1 MMFIDEA
8 GRGGYPLAAAL
19 GLALALTVA
28 LPCGRADAGGGSTST
43 PGMSGNPGASGMSG
57 LSGTP
62 GTPGLSGTSA
72 SAPPGSAPVPA
83 AEDNRIR
90 IQLVSRDQV
99 DISSEIPAKIATLPL
114 RDGDAFKAGQTL
126 VTFDCSLYNAQLR
139 KSQAEA
145 GAAGDLLRVNQR
157 LAQLHSVGELEVQ
170 QAAAKAKA
178 GNAEVAYMQATVSK
192 CAIAAPF
199 DGRVS
204 KRMAAP
210 QQFAEPGKPLLTL
223 IDTSRLELKMIVP
236 SRWLAWLK
244 PGHKLDVQV
253 DEVGKTYP
261 AQVARIGA
269 KVDPVTQTVDVTA
282 EIAGSVPDLL
292 PGMSGWATFASR

>member
-1 MMFIDEA
+1 MTFIDRA
-8 GRGGYPLAAAL
+8 GRLARSPRAT
-19 GLALALTVA
+19 LALALALA
-28 LPCGRADAGGGSTST
+28 LPLALPFGQADAAG
-43 PGMSGNPGASGMSG
+43 GNPPAATSAGAPSPDA

-62 GTPGLSGTSA
+62 GAVPPAPA
-72 SAPPGSAPVPA
+72 ST
-83 AEDNRIR
+83 AEDDRIR

-178 GNAEVAYMQATVSK
+178 TNAEVAYMQATVSK

-210 QQFAEPGKPLLTL
+210 QQFAEPGKPVLTL

-236 SRWLAWLK
+236 SKWLAWLK
-244 PGHKLDVQV
+244 PGHKLEVQV

-282 EIAGSVPDLL
+282 EITGSMPDLL

>member
-1 MMFIDEA
+1 MTFIDRA
-8 GRGGYPLAAAL
+8 GRLARPPHAT
-19 GLALALTVA
+19 LALALALA
-28 LPCGRADAGGGSTST
+28 LPLALPFGQADAAG
-43 PGMSGNPGASGMSG
+43 GNPPVAVNAGAAS
-57 LSGTP
+57 P
-62 GTPGLSGTSA
+62 VSA
-72 SAPPGSAPVPA
+72 SAPSALSPVAATGTPGAVPPAPA
-83 AEDNRIR
+83 AEDDRIR

-178 GNAEVAYMQATVSK
+178 TNAEVAYMQATVSK

-210 QQFAEPGKPLLTL
+210 QQFAEPGKPVLTL

-236 SRWLAWLK
+236 SKWLAWLK
-244 PGHKLDVQV
+244 PGHKLEVQV

-282 EIAGSVPDLL
+282 EITGSMPDLL